1 MGLARESLVV
11 GVTLVLGSGSSVAV
25 ERLHL
30 RRGEHARP
38 QPHVIDHPHE
48 VLAVVALAA
57 LADDQI
63 VRPHHEVAGVVCG
76 GGLYAVQE
84 VVQVGAWP
92 RTRPVRKAFRL
103 NGGCKARTVVYH
115 GNVVPLALSQPH
127 RTTCE
132 RAYPTQQTAR
142 DRTRSAVR
150 PTWSQDTAC
159 DEVMMPPPGAA
170 ERITSVRSVQGRA
183 ECTHQPSCN
192 DPHGPCEPQSS
203 PDRNLHRH
211 TRRTERWTK
220 APRG

>member
-1 MGLARESLVV
+1 MVSH
-11 GVTLVLGSGSSVAV
+11 LGSGSSVAV

-76 GGLYAVQE
+76 GGLYAVQK

-103 NGGCKARTVVYH
+103 TGGCRH
-115 GNVVPLALSQPH
+115 GPSYTMATWCHLPCRS

-170 ERITSVRSVQGRA
+170 ERITSVRSVRGRA
-183 ECTHQPSCN
+183 ECTHQPSCSHS
-192 DPHGPCEPQSS
+192 HGPCEPQSS
-203 PDRNLHRH
+203 PQRNLHRY
-211 TRRTERWTK
+211 RRGSTQRLTK
-220 APRG
+220 APQG

>member
-76 GGLYAVQE
+76 GGLYAVQK

-103 NGGCKARTVVYH
+103 TGGCRHGPSYTMATWCHLPCRSPAARRV
-115 GNVVPLALSQPH
+115 
-127 RTTCE
+127 
-132 RAYPTQQTAR
+132 
-142 DRTRSAVR
+142 
-150 PTWSQDTAC
+150 
-159 DEVMMPPPGAA
+159 
-170 ERITSVRSVQGRA
+170 SVRIRPNKPHGIAPDPQS
-183 ECTHQPSCN
+183 
-192 DPHGPCEPQSS
+192 DPHGPKTP
-203 PDRNLHRH
+203 RV
-211 TRRTERWTK
+211 TR
-220 APRG
+220 